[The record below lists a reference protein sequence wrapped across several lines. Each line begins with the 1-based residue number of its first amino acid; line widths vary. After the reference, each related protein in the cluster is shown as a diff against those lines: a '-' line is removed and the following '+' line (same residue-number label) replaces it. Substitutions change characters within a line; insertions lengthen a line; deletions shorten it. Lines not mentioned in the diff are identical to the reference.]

1 MSIECEENVITL
13 LQKAGLLRIGIMA
26 FLFAELVPSLT
37 APGSH
42 RHAESPLL
50 SSASF
55 LWGLG
60 HPAGHIMALG
70 KDYFCPIGVRGT

>member
-1 MSIECEENVITL
+1 VSIECEENVITL

-50 SSASF
+50 SSAYY
-55 LWGLG
+55 G
-60 HPAGHIMALG
+60 
-70 KDYFCPIGVRGT
+70 R